1 MSSAKR
7 TLTLK
12 RRVGLTQAITWK
24 PGGTAQDLTGWTIY
38 MQVREREDSSSPLL
52 LQISSEGVAPASR
65 IEIDA
70 DQVTNTGL
78 LTIYVTAADATAF
91 GADVGIADIVA
102 VSPIG
107 QRALIGR
114 SGWRIVA
121 EEVVTIVED
130 YP

>member
-1 MSSAKR
+1 MSTAKR
-7 TLTLK
+7 TITLK
-12 RRVGLTQAITWK
+12 RRVGLTQPITWK
-24 PGGTAQDLTGWTIY
+24 PGGTAQDLTGWAIY

-52 LQISSEGVAPASR
+52 LQISSEGAAPASR

-70 DQVTNTGL
+70 DQVANAGL
-78 LTIYVTAADATAF
+78 LTLYVTAADATSFASDM
-91 GADVGIADIVA
+91 GVADIVA
-102 VSPIG
+102 VSPLD

-114 SGWRIVA
+114 NGWRIVA